1 MELTLIYIDVRRDF
15 SVRVY
20 TGMFVCVYLMRVRLL
35 LFLLVGLSLL
45 TDGLPLYESI
55 LVDTEKI
62 EKKKHILLFSP
73 SRFNHLHALSRGS
86 LTVL

>member
-15 SVRVY
+15 SMRVY
-20 TGMFVCVYLMRVRLL
+20 TGMFVCAYLMRVRLL

-45 TDGLPLYESI
+45 TDGLPLCESI

-62 EKKKHILLFSP
+62 EEKKAYFIIFPFS
-73 SRFNHLHALSRGS
+73 F
-86 LTVL
+86 

>member
-15 SVRVY
+15 SVWVY
-20 TGMFVCVYLMRVRLL
+20 TSMFACAYLMHVRFL

-45 TDGLPLYESI
+45 TDGLPLCENI
-55 LVDTEKI
+55 LVEREKI

-73 SRFNHLHALSRGS
+73 SRFNHLYALSRGS

>member
-73 SRFNHLHALSRGS
+73 FCFNHLHALSRGS